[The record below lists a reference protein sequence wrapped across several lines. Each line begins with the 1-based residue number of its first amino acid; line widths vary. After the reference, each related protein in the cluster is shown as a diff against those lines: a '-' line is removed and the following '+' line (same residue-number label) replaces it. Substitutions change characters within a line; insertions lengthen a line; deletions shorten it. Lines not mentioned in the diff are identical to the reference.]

1 MTCTKFEDDDSRND
15 LLSTPPAAFLPSPPT
30 IAGLWSSYVNFNS
43 STTDTCDFTF
53 NAFVFFSSLFFF
65 FISFPLYISPG
76 DKAFIGLAI
85 HHYASLTRRCPD
97 KLNVYPANFRPI
109 IDNDY
114 PPPRQYFE
122 RKSLLFARTCVAYM
136 VDSLT
141 RYPKTISMLC
151 RSRIAK
157 SLRTI
162 NVMSDA
168 IPLDSKFPVDAFP
181 YD

>member
-1 MTCTKFEDDDSRND
+1 MILGTTYYRP
-15 LLSTPPAAFLPSPPT
+15 LQPPFSLPHLPSLVSDPPT
-30 IAGLWSSYVNFNS
+30 
-43 STTDTCDFTF
+43 STLTLPRRIRVISRSTRL
-53 NAFVFFSSLFFF
+53 FSFLLYFFF

-168 IPLDSKFPVDAFP
+168 IPLDSKFPVDASP